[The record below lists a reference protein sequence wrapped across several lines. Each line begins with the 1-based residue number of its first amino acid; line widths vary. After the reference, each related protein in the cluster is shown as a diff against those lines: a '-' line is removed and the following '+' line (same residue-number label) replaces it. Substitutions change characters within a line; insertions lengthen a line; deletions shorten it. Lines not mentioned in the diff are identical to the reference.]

1 MPGPEESVPNGEA
14 RTADAPQV
22 HTAIHMLDVGADPY
36 GDCVLC
42 QFGNTTV
49 LIDGGHPGSFD
60 GQGNHDSIPAQL
72 EELLQHPAPFNV
84 DLLIISHAHQDHIG
98 CVPRMVKEGV
108 IHFKWALLIDPA
120 LGWGRVNVDQMDA
133 AANYSEKVRQLAAA
147 MREHPRATA
156 TERVNLTDFITD
168 AVTLE
173 ERFKTMIE
181 TMKANGTRVVRFGR
195 DSTTAITEAFDNI
208 GLQVLGPTK
217 AHVRTCAQLIAQST
231 QDALDSAADFMR
243 VDAAVDLETAYLRL
257 ISSSQDS
264 MDAASRLGA
273 AVNLQS
279 VVTMFKYRGK
289 THLFAGD
296 MQFED
301 PEVNNQSIVSSVQAL
316 RQVVAQNAPY
326 DSAKISHHGSHNAF
340 SEAIFNELGGTVLF
354 GICAGENSTS
364 HPSRKALKVL
374 KDNRDEINWVR
385 TDHNRRSSFFFG
397 TGDPE
402 LLISQGIINDS
413 RPNSVDVEVAGPPAV
428 AGRIAEKTVTQ
439 QPPPPPETPV
449 VELASATNTVD
460 LIMRIPHTSTRV
472 TFSGEFS
479 VKVEPGSSQPATV
492 ERRPETKKGEDESR
506 GPATRSSDRLA
517 SLLIVTNRQRIV
529 DNVGSRESEEVLQ
542 EIKAAGATIFDEI
555 PDNIDEAAA
564 VVEQLLSQR
573 AGTKGVVL
581 LGGYDVVPSQRFDCL
596 PPDVRPQVDAEE
608 DPDNFVVWS
617 DDVYGKRG
625 DGGMPQVPVS
635 RIPDG
640 QSGKLLKSA
649 VMANR
654 PQNQSRGG
662 VRNSARLFAEEV
674 WKNLVGNQP
683 LLISEPTV
691 PEAITNAHFSVDQI
705 YLMLH
710 GHYNDTT
717 RFWGESAG
725 DYIEAFNIANIPAL
739 NGSIVFTGC
748 CWGALTVNKT
758 ASRYLPN
765 QPIAQKT
772 PGSSIAMRFLENG
785 ANAFVGCTGAHY
797 SPDVEPFNF
806 FGGPMHAAF
815 WSKLRAG
822 EAPAQALLN
831 AKIDYLKAMPHGRR
845 GLGARAIEFKILWQY
860 ACLGLGW

>member
-1 MPGPEESVPNGEA
+1 MPGPDEGPN
-14 RTADAPQV
+14 DAPQA

-36 GDCVLC
+36 GDAVLC

-84 DLLIISHAHQDHIG
+84 DLLVISHAHQDHIG
-98 CVPRMVKEGV
+98 CIPRMVKEGV
-108 IHFKWALLIDPA
+108 IRFRWALLIDPA

-133 AANYSEKVRQLAAA
+133 AANYPEKVRLLAAA

-156 TERVNLTDFITD
+156 TERMNLTDFITD

-173 ERFKTMIE
+173 ERYKTMIE
-181 TMKANGTRVVRFGR
+181 TLKANGTRVVRFGR
-195 DSTTAITEAFDNI
+195 DSTTAITQEFENI
-208 GLQVLGPTK
+208 GLKVLGPTK

-231 QDALDSAADFMR
+231 QDALDSVADFLQ
-243 VDAAVDLETAYLRL
+243 VDAASDVETAYLRL

-301 PEVNNQSIVSSVQAL
+301 PEVNNQSIVNSVQAL
-316 RQVVAQNAPY
+316 RQEVSENAPY
-326 DSAKISHHGSHNAF
+326 DSAKLSHHGSHNAF
-340 SEAIFNELGGTVLF
+340 SEDIFNELGGTVLF

-374 KDNRDEINWVR
+374 KDNRDDINWVR
-385 TDHNRRSSFFFG
+385 TDHNRRSSFFFFA
-397 TGDPE
+397 TADPDI
-402 LLISQGIINDS
+402 LISQGMINDFK
-413 RPNSVDVEVAGPPAV
+413 PNSVDVELTGPAPGAEPV
-428 AGRIAEKTVTQ
+428 AEKTVSR
-439 QPPPPPETPV
+439 QPVPPATPV
-449 VELASATNTVD
+449 VELASGADTVD

-492 ERRPETKKGEDESR
+492 ERLTETKKGEDESGRPAPR
-506 GPATRSSDRLA
+506 GSDRLA
-517 SLLIVTNRQRIV
+517 GLLVVTNRQRIV
-529 DNVGSRESEEVLQ
+529 DNVGRDESEEVLQ
-542 EIKAAGATIFDEI
+542 EIKAGGATIFDEI
-555 PDNIDEAAA
+555 PDNIDEAAGI
-564 VVEQLLSQR
+564 VEKLLSQR
-573 AGTKGVVL
+573 TGIKGVVL

-596 PPDVRPQVDAEE
+596 PPDVRARVDAEE

-625 DGGMPQVPVS
+625 DGGLPLVPVS

-649 VMANR
+649 VRASR
-654 PQNQSRGG
+654 PQFQSRGG
-662 VRNSARLFAEEV
+662 VRNFARPFAEKV
-674 WKNLVGNQP
+674 WTNLGGSQP

-710 GHYNDTT
+710 GHYNDST

-758 ASRYLPN
+758 ASRYSPT

-772 PGSSIAMRFLENG
+772 PGSSIAMRFLEKG

-797 SPDVEPFNF
+797 SPDVEPFDF

-860 ACLGLGW
+860 TCLGLGW